1 MAQTDWTSKFLAEP
15 AVGKYAVKAAGG
27 ELIVPGA
34 YQIWG
39 HSAYVYIIYA
49 ERVPPV
55 TQLLR
60 PKGA

>member
-49 ERVPPV
+49 
-55 TQLLR
+55 
-60 PKGA
+60 GM